1 MKKLLV
7 LLLFIFISL
16 NAQTLVKEK
25 NIAPGVKYKIYMDSE
40 KPLYICVL
48 EADLTN
54 EKLDVRVG
62 LANDKIGAGGE
73 GVSKYVER
81 KSKAGEYII
90 GAVNGDFFGGEP
102 FQAENNIVSNGK
114 VLKGVSKY
122 KRTLFGMDTEKKPLS
137 GIFKYTGFL
146 FRDSDTLFLNSFN
159 FNKEPGVVL
168 FDEHAAAV
176 TQIDSG
182 FVGYN
187 LSGKDANNL
196 VLGGKINPDTKF
208 LIDKGDYVLRVP
220 VEEAVKF
227 KEGDNLTLEHNF
239 NHEKNRFDCLI
250 GGLPYLIRDGKRPDS
265 YIGLEGLSSEKFVD
279 LNPRTAVGY
288 TKSGDK
294 LYIVAVD
301 GRNKNVSIGI
311 SLVDLADFMIGLGC
325 YEAVNLDGGGSTA
338 MTIHEKIVNAPSDA
352 TGERPVHDFLYL
364 AVNGNQ
370 ADYVKEFKFV
380 NDTLLVK
387 NGESVSPKYILFDEW
402 GFTLHDTTIVPQY
415 SFADGVNIEENSL
428 KFNKVGI
435 YSIIGT
441 VKEAAD
447 TLTVTVK

>member
-7 LLLFIFISL
+7 LLLFVFISL

-25 NIAPGVKYKIYMDSE
+25 NIAPGVRYKIYMDSD

-62 LANDKIGAGGE
+62 LANDKVGAGGE
-73 GVSKYVER
+73 GTSKFVER
-81 KSKAGEYII
+81 KSKGGEYII

-102 FQAENNIVSNGK
+102 FQAENNIISNGR

-122 KRTLFGMDTEKKPLS
+122 NRTLFGMDNDKNPLS

-146 FRDSDTLFLNSFN
+146 FHDTDTLFLNSFN
-159 FNKEPGVVL
+159 YNKEPGVAL
-168 FDEHAAAV
+168 FDELAAAV
-176 TQIDSG
+176 TKIDSG

-187 LSGKDANNL
+187 LSVTDVNNL
-196 VLGGKINPDTKF
+196 VLEGKINPDTEF
-208 LIDKGDYVLRVP
+208 SIGRGNYVLRVP
-220 VEEAVKF
+220 SDEALRF
-227 KEGDNLTLEHNF
+227 RAGDNLKLEHRF
-239 NHEKNRFDCLI
+239 NNAINNFDCLI
-250 GGLPYLIRDGKRPDS
+250 GGLPYLVRDGKRPDS
-265 YIGLEGLSSEKFVD
+265 YVGLEGLSSEKFVD

-325 YEAVNLDGGGSTA
+325 YEAVNLDGGGSTT

-364 AVNGNQ
+364 AVDGNQ
-370 ADYVKEFKFV
+370 AEYVKDFKFV
-380 NDTLLVK
+380 SDTLQVK
-387 NGESVSPKYILFDEW
+387 LGESITPQYILFDEW
-402 GFTLHDTTIVPQY
+402 GFTLHDTTIVPRY
-415 SFADGVNIEENSL
+415 SIVDDVKIEENSL
-428 KFNKVGI
+428 MFNKAGT

-441 VKEAAD
+441 LEGIAD
-447 TLTVTVK
+447 TLSVMVK